1 MLLPIIASA
10 DAVEIDG
17 IFYNLI
23 SKGNVAE
30 VTKNPE
36 KYKGDISI
44 PKTVSYGGI
53 IYEVVSI
60 ESTAFLNCNELN
72 SVDISNNITSI
83 QAGAFSNSGIKSIII
98 SNNVKSLGNEAF
110 RGCLQLT
117 NVVIGDG
124 ISDIEFA
131 TFSGCSRL
139 VEITI
144 GRNVKTI
151 DNYAFSNCV
160 NLNTVN
166 IFDLK
171 AFCEIEY
178 KKTSSGSEVHPL
190 FSYANKLL
198 VNGEELHDLIVPN
211 DVTTIGSYSFCGYKG
226 LKSVIISNN
235 VTRIGKNSFDGC
247 TNLSSFTMGNNVKRI
262 EEFALRNCNLTTSI
276 KIPSTLTYIGSSAFL
291 GNQFKEVEIDN
302 LESYCKVELQKYDNS
317 SVSGGTWP
325 FNNSDL
331 IIDGKMVTDLVIP
344 TNISSL
350 SSHFSHCNSITS
362 VVTNAIGE
370 RSFGGC
376 ANLKKVIIGENVKNV
391 SKYAFIGCSS
401 LSEVH
406 IGKSVSNFEDYSFAN
421 CTELSDIYFYGEI
434 VPKASSLAFSNSYTQ
449 YATLHV
455 PSSLV
460 SNYKMA
466 SPWKQFKNIVPFD
479 GEYPSTSKCQKPII
493 NYTNGKLTFSSDT
506 EGVEFVSEIS
516 DTDIKKHYDAE
527 VQLSATYIVTVYT
540 TKSGY
545 ENSDVATATL
555 CWIDQQPQTEG
566 ITDGVAQVPAKAV
579 LIKSNGG
586 MLTVEGVDDG
596 ETIDV
601 YTINGV
607 KKGSIVSQN
616 GVASIDTNIQSGN
629 VAIVKIKN
637 KSVKVAIK

>member
-98 SNNVKSLGNEAF
+98 PNNVKSLGNEAF

-276 KIPSTLTYIGSSAFL
+276 KIPSTLTYI
-291 GNQFKEVEIDN
+291 
-302 LESYCKVELQKYDNS
+302 NS
-317 SVSGGTWP
+317 S
-325 FNNSDL
+325 L
-331 IIDGKMVTDLVIP
+331 
-344 TNISSL
+344 
-350 SSHFSHCNSITS
+350 
-362 VVTNAIGE
+362 
-370 RSFGGC
+370 
-376 ANLKKVIIGENVKNV
+376 
-391 SKYAFIGCSS
+391 
-401 LSEVH
+401 
-406 IGKSVSNFEDYSFAN
+406 NFE
-421 CTELSDIYFYGEI
+421 
-434 VPKASSLAFSNSYTQ
+434 
-449 YATLHV
+449 
-455 PSSLV
+455 
-460 SNYKMA
+460 
-466 SPWKQFKNIVPFD
+466 
-479 GEYPSTSKCQKPII
+479 
-493 NYTNGKLTFSSDT
+493 
-506 EGVEFVSEIS
+506 
-516 DTDIKKHYDAE
+516 
-527 VQLSATYIVTVYT
+527 
-540 TKSGY
+540 
-545 ENSDVATATL
+545 
-555 CWIDQQPQTEG
+555 
-566 ITDGVAQVPAKAV
+566 
-579 LIKSNGG
+579 
-586 MLTVEGVDDG
+586 
-596 ETIDV
+596 
-601 YTINGV
+601 
-607 KKGSIVSQN
+607 
-616 GVASIDTNIQSGN
+616 
-629 VAIVKIKN
+629 
-637 KSVKVAIK
+637 